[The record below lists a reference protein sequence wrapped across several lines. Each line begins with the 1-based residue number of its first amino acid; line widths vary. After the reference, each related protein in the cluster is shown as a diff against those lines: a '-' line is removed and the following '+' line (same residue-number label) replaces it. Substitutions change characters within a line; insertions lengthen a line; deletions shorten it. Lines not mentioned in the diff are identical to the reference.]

1 MTTPYLGE
9 IRLFAWNRIPKGWM
23 ACSGQTLGITQN
35 QALFSLLGVTYGGD
49 GVTTF
54 KLPDLRGRVSMHWSS
69 TDSPAVALGT
79 SAGSEHV
86 TLTVSNLPGHTHMLA
101 ASTGGGDSATFTD
114 NYMAT
119 AMVTSTP
126 PAATN
131 FYAPPGNLVALDP
144 GSVSPTGGNLPHEN
158 CQPSLVLNPCIA
170 VQGVYPSRN

>member
-101 ASTGGGDSATFTD
+101 AQRHGDRNSCTQ
-114 NYMAT
+114 
-119 AMVTSTP
+119 
-126 PAATN
+126 
-131 FYAPPGNLVALDP
+131 DP
-144 GSVSPTGGNLPHEN
+144 SSP
-158 CQPSLVLNPCIA
+158 
-170 VQGVYPSRN
+170 